1 MDIFSEDFKTKLYD
15 TIEQIENENSEVE
28 IVSIIRNQ
36 SEKYFDVSLL
46 LSVGL
51 MFILYAV
58 LMIIPVEI
66 NVYLIFFVIVLSFF
80 VFAAVFLFFPQLI
93 RPFVKKERMKRNVE
107 IMARAIFQKGE
118 IYLTQNNIGV
128 LFFVSLFEKEVFI
141 LPDKGAEN
149 SIPPEELDIMKQDF
163 NQIFNSSDIAQSFL
177 DKLSSTKE
185 IFAKYIP
192 PVEND
197 INEIPDNLK
206 IEL

>member
-1 MDIFSEDFKTKLYD
+1 MNIFSEDFKTKLNK

-28 IVSIIRNQ
+28 IVAIIRNQ
-36 SEKYFDVSLL
+36 SEKYNDVSLL
-46 LSVGL
+46 ISVVL
-51 MFILYAV
+51 MFILYTIF
-58 LMIIPVEI
+58 MIIPSEI
-66 NVYLIFFVIVLSFF
+66 NAYLIFLLTVLSFF
-80 VFAAVFLFFPQLI
+80 VFYAVLLFFPKLI
-93 RPFVKKERMKRNVE
+93 RPFVKKSRMKRSVE
-107 IMARAIFQKGE
+107 IMARAIFQKGG

-128 LFFVSLFEKEVFI
+128 LFYVSLFEKMVFI

-149 SIPPEELDIMKQDF
+149 SIPPEELEKMQEDF
-163 NQIFNSSDIAQSFL
+163 NKIFNSSDIAQSFL
-177 DKLSSTKE
+177 DKLLSTKD